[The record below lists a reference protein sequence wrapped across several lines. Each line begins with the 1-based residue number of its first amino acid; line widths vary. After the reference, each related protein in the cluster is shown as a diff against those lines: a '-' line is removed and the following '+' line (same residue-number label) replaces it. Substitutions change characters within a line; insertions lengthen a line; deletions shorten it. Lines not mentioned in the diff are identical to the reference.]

1 MIVSFAALLLCQL
14 AGEALARGLNLPA
27 PGPVIGMALMLGLL
41 ALRPWLAPVLPRE
54 IVNGDLE
61 GASKTILAHLS
72 LLFVPAGVGVVQNL
86 DLIARHGLGL
96 AIALIVSTVLAL
108 ATTAYVF
115 SFTSRLLGGAPDT
128 DGSKP

>member
-1 MIVSFAALLLCQL
+1 MIVSVTAILLCQL
-14 AGEALARGLNLPA
+14 LGEALARGLALPA

-41 ALRPWLAPVLPRE
+41 ALRPCLAPALPRE

-61 GASKTILAHLS
+61 SASKTILAHLS

-96 AIALIVSTVLAL
+96 AIALIVSTLLAL
-108 ATTAYVF
+108 ATTACVF
-115 SFTSRLLGGAPDT
+115 TFTSRLLGGAPDT
-128 DGSKP
+128 DGTKP